1 MFTSID
7 LFAGAGGLSTGLTQA
22 GFQPL
27 FASELHP
34 KYAAAYA
41 LNHQETDVAVDDIR
55 QVDARDVRTRFG
67 LKPGDL
73 DLLAGGP
80 PCQGFSI
87 NAPVRSNKD
96 PRNHLFREF
105 LRFAEEFMPRAI
117 LIENVP
123 GLVSFERGRTL
134 AAIISSL
141 EEYGYHISVKI
152 MSAAYHGVPQTR
164 WRTII
169 VGTLNSHDEDSF
181 WPQPTHYAQVRAN
194 FSHNF
199 QGKDILE
206 KPADATAPLA
216 TTLYDA
222 ISDLPLSPS
231 PFNAQS
237 TIAQYNSPASSV
249 FQQQVRADSTGVYN
263 HFSSNLSGINLER
276 LSHIPPGGNWTNI
289 PHSLLPA
296 GMQRARKSDHTKR
309 YGRPR
314 WSDLSGT
321 ILTKCDPHW
330 GAFFHPS
337 ADRVFTVR
345 EAARIQSFPDT
356 YHFTGALADQYAE
369 VGNAVP
375 PMLAQAIGSQIAGHL
390 RSA

>member
-141 EEYGYHISVKI
+141 E
-152 MSAAYHGVPQTR
+152 
-164 WRTII
+164 
-169 VGTLNSHDEDSF
+169 
-181 WPQPTHYAQVRAN
+181 
-194 FSHNF
+194 
-199 QGKDILE
+199 
-206 KPADATAPLA
+206 
-216 TTLYDA
+216 
-222 ISDLPLSPS
+222 
-231 PFNAQS
+231 
-237 TIAQYNSPASSV
+237 
-249 FQQQVRADSTGVYN
+249 
-263 HFSSNLSGINLER
+263 
-276 LSHIPPGGNWTNI
+276 
-289 PHSLLPA
+289 
-296 GMQRARKSDHTKR
+296 
-309 YGRPR
+309 
-314 WSDLSGT
+314 
-321 ILTKCDPHW
+321 
-330 GAFFHPS
+330 
-337 ADRVFTVR
+337 
-345 EAARIQSFPDT
+345 
-356 YHFTGALADQYAE
+356 
-369 VGNAVP
+369 
-375 PMLAQAIGSQIAGHL
+375 
-390 RSA
+390 